1 MTKEIQRVLKPGGW
15 YFAISYG
22 NPESRSVHFQR
33 AHLNWYFVHNIIEG
47 GNLSTHYIYMAMKEE
62 GSEAVCAEHYDA
74 VIEELL
80 KEDEQ
85 W

>member
-1 MTKEIQRVLKPGGW
+1 
-15 YFAISYG
+15 
-22 NPESRSVHFQR
+22 
-33 AHLNWYFVHNIIEG
+33 
-47 GNLSTHYIYMAMKEE
+47 MAMKEE
-62 GSEAVCAEHYDA
+62 GSEAVCAEHYDS